1 MERII
6 KIGDQEVTLSNNVA
20 WTMEYRDQFNR
31 DIVPVIMPLLAAAT
45 EGISSIISEAGEDLT
60 MEGIAGAV
68 NGRVMDIL
76 LPAFQVEFVELV
88 VNVAWAMAKAADETI
103 APPKKWVR
111 QFDTFP
117 LDVVAPA
124 LFDMVMK
131 GFVSSKNLYRLAEM
145 IDDLR
150 ALRPSVSMKS
160 SSRGSSA
167 V

>member
-131 GFVSSKNLYRLAEM
+131 GFVSSKNLERLTEI